1 MYVSIRIKGH
11 LDPSWQE
18 YLEELQIVQEADGTT
33 RLFGLLQDQSALYGV
48 LNMMSR
54 LNLTLLSLE
63 RSERVQKEH
72 TMRIVFSKEGTPIAF
87 DQSGQG
93 PALILVAGALTTR
106 ADWSSL
112 AARLAPHFSV
122 FAYDRRGRGESGD
135 TAPYAVEREVED
147 IQALITEAG
156 GSAFVFG
163 HSSGAALALEA
174 AVSLGEKVKK
184 LAMYEAPYNDES
196 EAKPA
201 WRAYIH
207 HLTEALAANR
217 RGDAVALFMQ
227 YVGMPAEQI
236 EAMRQAPSWPLLEA
250 IAPTLAYDHTA
261 LLGQDRSVPIER
273 AALVRVP
280 TLIMNGGMSYPFMY
294 ETARALSQAM
304 PHAQLRTLEGQ
315 DHGPADDV
323 LAPVLVEFFKG

>member
-1 MYVSIRIKGH
+1 
-11 LDPSWQE
+11 
-18 YLEELQIVQEADGTT
+18 
-33 RLFGLLQDQSALYGV
+33 
-48 LNMMSR
+48 
-54 LNLTLLSLE
+54 
-63 RSERVQKEH
+63 
-72 TMRIVFSKEGTPIAF
+72 MRTVISKDGTPIAF

-93 PALILVAGALTTR
+93 PALILVAGALTTC
-106 ADWSSL
+106 ADWSSR

-122 FAYDRRGRGESGD
+122 FAYDRRGRGGSGD
-135 TAPYAVEREVED
+135 TAPYAVEHEVED
-147 IQALITEAG
+147 IDALITEAG

-174 AVSLGEKVKK
+174 VVQLGEKVKK
-184 LAMYEAPYNDES
+184 LAMYEAPYNDER
-196 EAKPA
+196 EAKLA

-207 HLTEALAANR
+207 QLTEALAADR

-236 EAMRQAPSWPLLEA
+236 EAMRQAPAWPLLEA

-261 LLGQDRSVPIER
+261 ILGKDSSVPIER
-273 AALVRVP
+273 AAQVRVP
-280 TLIMNGGMSYPFMY
+280 TLIMNGGASYPFMY

-315 DHGPADDV
+315 GHGPADDV
-323 LAPVLVEFFKG
+323 LAPALREFFLG